1 MLIRTGGA
9 KIKTIFVERGSITMT
24 KEAKEKILKIIEK
37 NSRLTNVDIAVM
49 LDLDPTD
56 VATALKQME
65 EDKVICTQMLDC

>member
-1 MLIRTGGA
+1 
-9 KIKTIFVERGSITMT
+9 MT

-37 NSRLTNVDIAVM
+37 NSRLTNLDLAVM

-65 EDKVICTQMLDC
+65 EDKVICGYHTL

>member
-1 MLIRTGGA
+1 
-9 KIKTIFVERGSITMT
+9 MT

-56 VATALKQME
+56 VATALKQMGYLINITV
-65 EDKVICTQMLDC
+65 KFLMKM